1 MELEE
6 LLERCEPVIGL
17 EIHAQ
22 LRTETKMF
30 CGCANRFGAP
40 PNSLTCPVCLGLPGA
55 LPVINRCSFELGIR
69 AALALGGNIQNETG
83 FDRKNYFYPD
93 QPKNY
98 QISQYGLPLALGGY
112 VEIKDDSGD
121 VKKIRI
127 LRMHLEEDAGKNI
140 HDPDSDSTL
149 VDLNRAGTPLLEI
162 VSEPDIR
169 SPGDAVLYARSLR
182 EILRYADVSDCDME
196 KGNFRVDT
204 NISVRPR
211 GSGELG
217 TRTEIK
223 NLNSFAYLRACL
235 EFEIKRQAEILESG
249 GQVLQETLQ
258 FDPGTGRTSS
268 MRSKEEAHDYRYF
281 PEPDLL
287 PVLIGEDRVSE
298 IRRSLPELPGP
309 KRRRYVEDYGLSEYV
324 AGVLTADW
332 KSAALFESAIA
343 QGGEPKRMANWIANE
358 VAGQMNDR
366 GLAWDECP
374 MTPKMIVDLE
384 KLIADGTITRK
395 VGRELFPEI
404 FRTGKPPSEL
414 VRGKGL
420 AGGADASEI
429 GRILDKVIDEK
440 PKLVADYKAGRKKAV
455 NAFIGPVMRKT
466 RGKADAGEVVR
477 LLEEKLGAP
486 DYEES

>member
-1 MELEE
+1 MELEK

-17 EIHAQ
+17 EIHVQ

-55 LPVINRCSFELGIR
+55 LPVINRRSFELGVR
-69 AALALGGNIQNETG
+69 AALALHGNIQNDTG

-98 QISQYGLPLALGGY
+98 QISQYELPLALGGY
-112 VEIKDDSGD
+112 VEIENDSD
-121 VKKIRI
+121 AAKKIR
-127 LRMHLEEDAGKNI
+127 LMRMHLEEDAGKNI
-140 HDPDSDSTL
+140 HDPDSNSTL

-182 EILRYADVSDCDME
+182 EILRYAEVSDCDME
-196 KGNFRVDT
+196 KGNFRADT

-223 NLNSFAYLRACL
+223 NLNSFAHLRACL

-258 FDPGTGRTSS
+258 FDPVTGRTSS

-287 PVLIGEDRVSE
+287 PVFISEDRVGE
-298 IRRSLPELPGP
+298 IRGSLPELPGP

-324 AGVLTADW
+324 AGVLTADRE
-332 KSAALFESAIA
+332 SAALFESAIA
-343 QGGEPKRMANWIANE
+343 RGGEPKRMANWIANE

-374 MTPKMIVDLE
+374 MTPKMIVELE
-384 KLIADGTITRK
+384 ELIADGTITRK
-395 VGRELFPEI
+395 VGRGLFPEI
-404 FRTGKPPSEL
+404 FGTGKPPSDI
-414 VRGKGL
+414 VREKGL
-420 AGGADASEI
+420 AGGADLSEI
-429 GRILDKVIDEK
+429 GRILDRMIEEK

-477 LLEEKLGAP
+477 LLEGKLGAP
-486 DYEES
+486 DEGKS